1 MHLNLALIVRAYAFL
16 LNRHFNIHVSHKSRS
31 APEAGLLYFHHL
43 QERITIIIFRPLFMH
58 KPALYIAILLAFSSC
73 KLTADTVAGTYRQN
87 NKISSRL
94 ILRKDKTFEFTGS
107 KNALVDPATST
118 NSDNLN
124 FLASGTWELRSNQI
138 MLNSSASDSL
148 SGEHSFTDSIERFTS
163 ITSFNFWN
171 RYGDPVSIRSIRLS
185 PTKTKPH
192 FGNSIYLFAQDFPRT
207 DTLIFQF
214 EGYPDFSY
222 PGSIPY
228 AIGNNMHKIV
238 LQEPYL
244 SSAFNNTVLIPKKNK
259 LLTPQNNIV
268 FTKNN

>member
-1 MHLNLALIVRAYAFL
+1 L
-16 LNRHFNIHVSHKSRS
+16 
-31 APEAGLLYFHHL
+31 APEADLLYFHHL

-58 KPALYIAILLAFSSC
+58 KPALYITFLLAFSSC
-73 KLTADTVAGTYRQN
+73 KLTADTVAGTYRQE

-94 ILRKDKTFEFTGS
+94 ILRKDKTFEFSGNNCTLVGS
-107 KNALVDPATST
+107 AIPA
-118 NSDNLN
+118 NSNNLN
-124 FLASGTWELRSNQI
+124 FLTCGTWELRSSQI

-148 SGEHSFTDSIERFTS
+148 NLEHSFTDSIERFTS

-185 PTKTKPH
+185 PAKTKPH

-207 DTLIFQF
+207 DTLVFQL
-214 EGYPDFSY
+214 EGYPDFFY

-259 LLTPQNNIV
+259 LLTRQNNIV
-268 FTKNN
+268 FTKKN